1 MQFIPIPRIAVTT
14 PDMDFMADDIV
25 LNLREITP
33 KQIHLETLTR
43 VHDVELERGTSKI
56 VEELNLYVP

>member
-43 VHDVELERGTSKI
+43 VRDVELERGA
-56 VEELNLYVP
+56 